1 MSEIKGLGFIPSPE
15 DRRDILMS
23 TILPV
28 FSAPRK
34 VDYTEQM
41 TAVRDQGEEGTC
53 VGFACAVGLKE
64 YQEKKN
70 AQLTLA
76 FHQDFYIKSVKRGME
91 FLIKKVLI
99 LRLH

>member
-41 TAVRDQGEEGTC
+41 TAVRDQER
-53 VGFACAVGLKE
+53 KE
-64 YQEKKN
+64 LVLDLLV
-70 AQLTLA
+70 QL
-76 FHQDFYIKSVKRGME
+76 D
-91 FLIKKVLI
+91 
-99 LRLH
+99 